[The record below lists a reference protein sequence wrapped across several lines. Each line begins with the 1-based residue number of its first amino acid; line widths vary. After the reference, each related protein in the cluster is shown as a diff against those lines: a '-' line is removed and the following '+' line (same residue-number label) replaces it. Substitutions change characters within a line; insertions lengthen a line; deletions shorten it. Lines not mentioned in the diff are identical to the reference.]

1 MPYTRSLSRRETKLA
16 GKTRLHSVCERC
28 HGVTGALKG
37 MPTMK
42 LELMEKQ
49 RITPSL
55 KKMALVKRQKES
67 SMMSDIG
74 LLILRLAVGGLLAGH
89 GTQKLFGWFSGPGL
103 KGTAGWLES
112 LGLKPG
118 TPWATAA
125 STSEFGGGVLTTLG
139 FLHPLGPLGTMGAMI
154 MATVKAHWGK
164 PIWASKGGAELPVIN
179 MATALAL
186 TLTGPGR
193 FSLDYVLGIRLP
205 RALVITIASVEAA
218 TVAIGIVSPTTPPPT
233 EKQATTNTVAA
244 GQGTARV

>member
-1 MPYTRSLSRRETKLA
+1 
-16 GKTRLHSVCERC
+16 
-28 HGVTGALKG
+28 
-37 MPTMK
+37 MK
-42 LELMEKQ
+42 LDVKGKQ
-49 RITPSL
+49 KIPLSL
-55 KKMALVKRQKES
+55 KKMTVVKRQNDS
-67 SMMSDIG
+67 GMMGDIG
-74 LLILRLAVGGLLAGH
+74 LLVLRLAAGGLLAGH
-89 GTQKLFGWFSGPGL
+89 GSQKLFGWFSGPGL

-125 STSEFGGGVLTTLG
+125 SASEFGGGVLTTLG

-193 FSLDYVLGIRLP
+193 FSLDHVFGIRLP
-205 RALVITIASVEAA
+205 RPLVIAIAIVEAA
-218 TVAIGIVSPTTPPPT
+218 TVAIGIISPLTSPSAPAV
-233 EKQATTNTVAA
+233 EHQATTPVEA
-244 GQGTARV
+244 GQRA